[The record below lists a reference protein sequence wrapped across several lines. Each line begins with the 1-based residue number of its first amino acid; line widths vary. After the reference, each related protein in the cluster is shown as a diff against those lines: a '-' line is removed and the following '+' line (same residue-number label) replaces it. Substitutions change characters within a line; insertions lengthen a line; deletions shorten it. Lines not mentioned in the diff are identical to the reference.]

1 MPKFT
6 ERLAHAWNA
15 FRNNRDPTENL
26 TNTVDLGYSSSYR
39 PDRPR
44 FSRGYDRSIVTAA
57 YNRIAVDVANVN
69 IRHVR
74 LDENGRYKETIKSGL
89 NNCLSVEANL
99 DQTGR
104 QLIQDI
110 VISMFDEGCVAVVP
124 VDTDLNPRMTGG
136 FDILSMRTGKITS
149 WYPDS
154 VKVLLYN
161 EATGRKEEVIVPK
174 RTTAI
179 IENPFY
185 AVMNEPNSML
195 QRVIR
200 KLQLLDMTDEQNS
213 SGKLDLIIQLPYT
226 VRTEQRMIEAERR
239 RKKIEEQL
247 TTSKYGIAYAD
258 ATEKITQ
265 LNRSIDNNLK
275 EQVDSFAAMLY
286 SQLGIPMEVFNGTA
300 DEKTRLCYFNGTI
313 EPILS
318 VIVEEFTRKFLT
330 KTARTRLESI
340 LFFQDHFKLVP
351 VNNIADIADK
361 FTRNEILTANEIR
374 SILGIKPSDDPKAD
388 ELRNSNMPV
397 QDRDPASG
405 EDEPVDPEELKE
417 ARQTLLDAGL
427 NESDLAD
434 LSDNEIIDL
443 KDEYESG
450 SVGDDEEENSEK
462 ESPDENQNGEKAEEP
477 QTNAKPQT
485 EQQQTEETPEAEEA
499 PEEEEEPVDPE
510 ELKKAKE
517 LLLSLGFSEKELSGL
532 TDHEIIELVEEYQK
546 QNTKEPA
553 EPVPRK

>member
-1 MPKFT
+1 MPKFS

-15 FRNNRDPTENL
+15 FRNNRDPTEIL
-26 TNTVDLGYSSSYR
+26 TNTAGLGYSSSYR

-44 FSRGYDRSIVTAA
+44 FTRGHDRSIVTAA
-57 YNRIAVDVANVN
+57 YNRIAVDVATVN

-74 LDENGRYKETIKSGL
+74 LDDNGRYAETIKSGL
-89 NNCLSVEANL
+89 NNCLSVEANI

-110 VISMFDEGCVAVVP
+110 VMSMFDEGCVAVVP
-124 VDTDLNPRMTGG
+124 VDTDLNPRITGG
-136 FDILSMRTGKITS
+136 FDILSLRTGKITS

-161 EATGRKEEVIVPK
+161 EKTGRKEDVIVPK
-174 RTTAI
+174 KTTAI

-213 SGKLDLIIQLPYT
+213 SGKLDMIIQLPYT
-226 VRTEQRMIEAERR
+226 VRTESRMLEAERR

-247 TTSKYGIAYAD
+247 TQSKYGIAYAD

-265 LNRSIDNNLK
+265 LNRSVENNLK
-275 EQVDSFAAMLY
+275 EQVDSFSALLY
-286 SQLGIPMEVFNGTA
+286 SQLGIPMEVFNGVA
-300 DEKTRLCYFNGTI
+300 DEKTKLNYFTTTV
-313 EPILS
+313 EPILTA
-318 VIVEEFTRKFLT
+318 IVEEMTRKFLT
-330 KTARTRLESI
+330 KTARTQLQSI
-340 LFFQDHFKLVP
+340 MFFQDHFKLVP

-388 ELRNSNMPV
+388 ELRNSNMPI
-397 QDRDPASG
+397 QDREPEA
-405 EDEPVDPEELKE
+405 EDEEPVDPEELKD
-417 ARQTLLDAGL
+417 ARQTLLNAGL
-427 NESDLAD
+427 DESDLVD

-443 KDEYESG
+443 RDEYESG
-450 SVGDDEEENSEK
+450 TAEGNSEEVSKEEPPNNQNGRQESEEPRQEKKPTATSEK
-462 ESPDENQNGEKAEEP
+462 EAPINPDELK
-477 QTNAKPQT
+477 
-485 EQQQTEETPEAEEA
+485 EAR
-499 PEEEEEPVDPE
+499 
-510 ELKKAKE
+510 E
-517 LLLSLGFSEKELSGL
+517 LLLSLGLKEEDLQGL
-532 TDHEIIELVEEYQK
+532 TDREIVELAEEYKK
-546 QNTKEPA
+546 QTNKEPA

>member
-1 MPKFT
+1 MPKFS

-15 FRNNRDPTENL
+15 FRNNRDPTEIL
-26 TNTVDLGYSSSYR
+26 TNTAGLGYSSSYR

-44 FSRGYDRSIVTAA
+44 FTRGHDRSIVTAA
-57 YNRIAVDVANVN
+57 YNRIAVDVATVN

-74 LDENGRYKETIKSGL
+74 LDDNGRYTETIKSGL
-89 NNCLSVEANL
+89 NNCLSIEANI

-110 VISMFDEGCVAVVP
+110 VMSMFDEGCVAVVP
-124 VDTDLNPRMTGG
+124 VDTDLNPRITGG
-136 FDILSMRTGKITS
+136 FDILSLRTGKITS
-149 WYPDS
+149 WYPDA

-161 EATGRKEEVIVPK
+161 ENTGRKEEVIVPK
-174 RTTAI
+174 KTTAI

-213 SGKLDLIIQLPYT
+213 SGKLDMIIQLPYT
-226 VRTEQRMIEAERR
+226 VRTESRMLEAERR

-247 TTSKYGIAYAD
+247 TQSKYGIAYAD

-265 LNRSIDNNLK
+265 LNRSVENNLK
-275 EQVDSFAAMLY
+275 EQVDSFSALLY
-286 SQLGIPMEVFNGTA
+286 SQLGIPMEVFNGVA
-300 DEKTRLCYFNGTI
+300 DEKTKLNYFTTTV
-313 EPILS
+313 EPILTA
-318 VIVEEFTRKFLT
+318 IVEEMTRKFLT
-330 KTARTRLESI
+330 KTARTQLQSVM
-340 LFFQDHFKLVP
+340 FFQDHFKLVP

-388 ELRNSNMPV
+388 ELRNSNMPI
-397 QDRDPASG
+397 QDREPET
-405 EDEPVDPEELKE
+405 EDEEPVDPEELKD
-417 ARQTLLDAGL
+417 ARQTLLNAGL
-427 NESDLAD
+427 DESDLVD

-443 KDEYESG
+443 RDEYESETAG
-450 SVGDDEEENSEK
+450 GNSEEAPKEETPNNQNGGQESKEPQQKRKPTAASEK
-462 ESPDENQNGEKAEEP
+462 EAPINPDELK
-477 QTNAKPQT
+477 
-485 EQQQTEETPEAEEA
+485 EAR
-499 PEEEEEPVDPE
+499 
-510 ELKKAKE
+510 E
-517 LLLSLGFSEKELSGL
+517 LLLSLGLKEEDLQGL
-532 TDHEIIELVEEYQK
+532 TDREIVELAEEYKK
-546 QNTKEPA
+546 QTNKEPA

>member
-15 FRNNRDPTENL
+15 FRNNRDPTEIL
-26 TNTVDLGYSSSYR
+26 TNTVGLGYSSSYR

-44 FSRGYDRSIVTAA
+44 FSRGHDRSIVTAA

-74 LDENGRYKETIKSGL
+74 LDDNGRYKETIKSGL
-89 NNCLSVEANL
+89 NNCLSVEANV

-124 VDTDLNPRMTGG
+124 VDTDLNPRLTGG
-136 FDILSMRTGKITS
+136 FDILSIRTGKITS

-161 EATGRKEEVIVPK
+161 EAKGRREEVIVPK
-174 RTTAI
+174 KSTAI

-226 VRTEQRMIEAERR
+226 VRTEQRMLEAERR

-247 TTSKYGIAYAD
+247 TTSKYGVAYAD

-265 LNRSIDNNLK
+265 LNRSIENNLK
-275 EQVDSFAAMLY
+275 EQVDSFTAMFY

-300 DEKTRLCYFNGTI
+300 DEKVRLSYFNNTI

-318 VIVEEFTRKFLT
+318 AIVEEFTRKFLT
-330 KTARTRLESI
+330 KTARTKQESI
-340 LFFQDHFKLVP
+340 MFFQDHFKLVP

-388 ELRNSNMPV
+388 ELRNSNMPI
-397 QDRDPASG
+397 QDREPGVD
-405 EDEPVDPEELKE
+405 EEPVDPEELKE

-427 NESDLAD
+427 DESDLAD
-434 LSDNEIIDL
+434 LSDGEIIEL
-443 KDEYESG
+443 RDEYEEDNG
-450 SVGDDEEENSEK
+450 GVKGDEAAEEEKPE
-462 ESPDENQNGEKAEEP
+462 ENQNGKETKA
-477 QTNAKPQT
+477 QSAKPSQP
-485 EQQQTEETPEAEEA
+485 EET
-499 PEEEEEPVDPE
+499 EEEPVDPE
-510 ELKKAKE
+510 KLKEARE
-517 LLLSLGFSEKELSGL
+517 LLLSLGLTEKEISGL
-532 TDHEIIELVEEYQK
+532 TDQEVIELAEEYKK
-546 QNTKEPA
+546 QTNKEPA

>member
-15 FRNNRDPTENL
+15 FRNNRDPTEIL
-26 TNTVDLGYSSSYR
+26 TNTAGLGYSSSYR

-44 FSRGYDRSIVTAA
+44 FTRGHDRSIVTAA

-74 LDENGRYKETIKSGL
+74 LDDNGRYAETIKSGL
-89 NNCLSVEANL
+89 NNCLSVEANT

-124 VDTDLNPRMTGG
+124 VDTDLNPRITGG
-136 FDILSMRTGKITS
+136 FDILSLRTGKIVS

-161 EATGRKEEVIVPK
+161 EKTGRREDVIVPK
-174 RTTAI
+174 KTTAI

-226 VRTEQRMIEAERR
+226 VRTEQRMMEAERR

-247 TTSKYGIAYAD
+247 TSSKYGIAYAD

-265 LNRSIDNNLK
+265 LNRSVENNLK
-275 EQVDSFAAMLY
+275 EQVDSFSAMLY

-300 DEKTRLCYFNGTI
+300 DEKVRLNYFNTTI
-313 EPILS
+313 EPILTA
-318 VIVEEFTRKFLT
+318 IVEEFTRKFLT
-330 KTARTRLESI
+330 KTARTQLQSVM
-340 LFFQDHFKLVP
+340 FFQDHFKLVP

-388 ELRNSNMPV
+388 ELRNSNMPI
-397 QDRDPASG
+397 QDREGEPA
-405 EDEPVDPEELKE
+405 ENEEPVDPEELKD
-417 ARQTLLDAGL
+417 ARQTLLSAGL
-427 NESDLAD
+427 DESDLAD

-443 KDEYESG
+443 RDEYEEDNG
-450 SVGDDEEENSEK
+450 GGEEEEAPQ
-462 ESPDENQNGEKAEEP
+462 EEEPENQNGAKPVEKKKPPSKQKPQEEP
-477 QTNAKPQT
+477 
-485 EQQQTEETPEAEEA
+485 EEV

-510 ELKKAKE
+510 ELKEARE
-517 LLLSLGFSEKELSGL
+517 LLLSLGLKEEDLSGL
-532 TDHEIIELVEEYQK
+532 TDREIVELAEEYKK
-546 QNTKEPA
+546 QNGKEPA